1 MKSKKLKKPKSA
13 KAGLKLSVD
22 KTHKTLRSVMWK
34 NHVWGEDNVTY
45 WTGGLLVGYDTH
57 IYLTAIIEY
66 FTREIIT
73 NAGNNA
79 IDTDIVTIEDI
90 VRGIQSDKDLNS
102 YIYGVNSKEVKTLKG
117 FCPCGISK
125 IPSNT
130 DKSIE
135 VISKEI
141 SHQNFSD
148 LNKKRIILDKQLN
161 NIFSEIHPHLK
172 LEKKSLQFLVILIQ
186 NIVDSLSNQ
195 AINIT
200 KTHYPRTITT
210 SHIKSAIEFTV
221 PIQLGEKA
229 KKAGLKALTLYSSY

>member
-1 MKSKKLKKPKSA
+1 MKSKKLKKTKSA
-13 KAGLKLSVD
+13 RAGLSLSVD

-34 NHVWGEDNVTY
+34 NHVWGEDNLSY
-45 WTGGLLVGYDTH
+45 WTGTLLVGYNTH

-73 NAGNNA
+73 NVGNNVNK
-79 IDTDIVTIEDI
+79 DIVTAEDI
-90 VRGIQSDKDLNS
+90 IRGIQSDKELNS

-148 LNKKRIILDKQLN
+148 LDKKRIILDKQLN

-172 LEKKSLQFLVILIQ
+172 LEK
-186 NIVDSLSNQ
+186 N
-195 AINIT
+195 
-200 KTHYPRTITT
+200 HY
-210 SHIKSAIEFTV
+210 SFW
-221 PIQLGEKA
+221 LF
-229 KKAGLKALTLYSSY
+229 